1 MRQIYMP
8 PNVKENVSKFIETDL
23 GKHAFALK
31 EELYGKY
38 IPVYIICICNGQIDF
53 GCLLIIR
60 NGKIL
65 PNSK

>member
-1 MRQIYMP
+1 MTQIDMP
-8 PNVKENVSKFIETDL
+8 PNVRANVSKFIETDL

-31 EELYGKY
+31 EEYEKY

-60 NGKIL
+60 NDKVL
-65 PNSK
+65 PNSR